1 MDSSLFLEGVV
12 VFILEQG
19 LGKARQNI
27 LTKQVL
33 SRGGGV
39 ASTVSQRDL
48 THVIVGDKVKSPRL
62 PQLLKVDAVP
72 DNVTVVRADWLS
84 SCLVAGQRL
93 ETTPYQLIAQSEQP
107 IRSSSHEKGKPVKRA
122 PEDFEDEVAS

>member
-19 LGKARQNI
+19 LGKARRNI
-27 LTKQVL
+27 LTKQVV

-39 ASTVSQRDL
+39 ASTVSQGDL

-72 DNVTVVRADWLS
+72 DNITVVRADWLS
-84 SCLVAGQRL
+84 SCFVAGQQL
-93 ETTPYQLIAQSEQP
+93 ETTPYQLIDQP
-107 IRSSSHEKGKPVKRA
+107 IRSTSHEKGKPVKRA
-122 PEDFEDEVAS
+122 QQDSEDEVY